1 VVETLVISCSPMAN
15 TSEKNG
21 VNKEDGRFA
30 HAGASDMP
38 VPLRHVP
45 LTHEGFA
52 AYGRVFDHLT
62 AGVEG
67 KANECSARRMNDA
80 LHLENRRPD
89 AKLNVARFICAP
101 RQFPFFV
108 TGLERHA
115 HSTQVFL
122 PLVCTR
128 YIVVVAREIQGA
140 FVVEAFEAR
149 AGQGIAYAPGTW
161 HHTLL
166 AADSEALFAC
176 LVYENGEPGDCELV
190 ELPQPYLLQA

>member
-1 VVETLVISCSPMAN
+1 VISCSAMASTFSKDGFN
-15 TSEKNG
+15 NDHGLRANGSASEI
-21 VNKEDGRFA
+21 
-30 HAGASDMP
+30 P

-45 LTHEGFA
+45 LTHAGFA
-52 AYGRVFDHLT
+52 AYGSVFDHAT
-62 AGVEG
+62 AGVEA
-67 KANECSARRMNDA
+67 KANEGSARRMNDA
-80 LHLENRRPD
+80 LHLENRRPS
-89 AKLNVARFICAP
+89 ATLNVARFICAP
-101 RQFPFFV
+101 RQFPFMV
-108 TGLERHA
+108 TGLERHL

-128 YIVVVAREIQGA
+128 YIVVVARETQGV

-190 ELPQPYLLQA
+190 GLPQPYLLEA